1 MDSKDW
7 IHTLREVAMLVSMTT
22 LVKKERLNR
31 SSQIWIALIACDS
44 EWTIDLYCERERE
57 AGVCDESR
65 CQNKGASDE
74 SRPIFSKGDGLGLSS
89 FVAIATTAVV
99 VARWGFW
106 SLDNLWS
113 VLRRTL

>member
-1 MDSKDW
+1 MDSSDR
-7 IHTLREVAMLVSMTT
+7 LRFGMDY
-22 LVKKERLNR
+22 R
-31 SSQIWIALIACDS
+31 SLLI
-44 EWTIDLYCERERE
+44 ERE

-113 VLRRTL
+113 VLRRTFIIAFLRKGPAGQPRCDHRHNQKCQ